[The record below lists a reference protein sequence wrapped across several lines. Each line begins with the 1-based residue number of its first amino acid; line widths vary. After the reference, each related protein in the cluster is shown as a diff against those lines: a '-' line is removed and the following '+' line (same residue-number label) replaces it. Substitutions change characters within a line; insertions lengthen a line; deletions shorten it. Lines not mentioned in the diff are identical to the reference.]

1 MQVLVLAFTALV
13 TVAGA
18 GEPSILSI
26 PSTPPAAGT
35 RQISAPPCQ
44 TTCHVSSVECDTCD
58 YEQERISV
66 TWLRRRQLRGSQQRP
81 EILPELLLPGGL
93 GVQAALRQH

>member
-1 MQVLVLAFTALV
+1 MMPGLVLAISALV

-26 PSTPPAAGT
+26 PSIVSTPPAGT

-44 TTCHVSSVECDTCD
+44 TTCHVSSVTRVAVNRVG
-58 YEQERISV
+58 Y
-66 TWLRRRQLRGSQQRP
+66 LRD
-81 EILPELLLPGGL
+81 
-93 GVQAALRQH
+93 VAQAAAEARDSS